1 MSLFLG
7 APCLFSSLLL
17 PSEFGGRRHK
27 TVLVQSDDDPIK
39 PAQSDFNSPH
49 PWYVFPAVNCRSL
62 PFTPSALFM
71 RIMRRSSLPVDI
83 SSGPWERQPL
93 PAALWGAAGFRSPTC
108 VLFSSHAQVAVLLSF
123 GPPRF
128 LLCHHRHDLRQQH
141 LNVCTILLFHGKPPW
156 CSLFSYIRGAF
167 VTVRFYRTCSFRGPS
182 SQPTRSQ
189 GS

>member
-7 APCLFSSLLL
+7 AVPGTAPCFFSSLLL

-27 TVLVQSDDDPIK
+27 TVLAQSDDDPIK

-108 VLFSSHAQVAVLLSF
+108 VLFFFSMASPPGVVYFPTSGGLLSRSVF
-123 GPPRF
+123 TGPVPSGG
-128 LLCHHRHDLRQQH
+128 LLHSRLEVRAHRYAPQ
-141 LNVCTILLFHGKPPW
+141 
-156 CSLFSYIRGAF
+156 
-167 VTVRFYRTCSFRGPS
+167 
-182 SQPTRSQ
+182 RSHPF
-189 GS
+189 